1 MLIVAFSAFLITPWR
16 YLFDPNRTADS
27 QSFSLFLFFIA
38 ALALNSLQQGISVF
52 KYKTRKGPVKKFE
65 VMALPF
71 ILVMLSI
78 VMLVYGVQM
87 QKWLIIIF
95 AALGGRVTFKQYKY
109 WSQPPAHSKDW
120 WFFHLENMF
129 TCCIATVTAFI
140 VTALPRLLPSIRF
153 DSVWMWLAPTII
165 MVPWMIWFNKKYEKQ
180 FNVKVN

>member
-109 WSQPPAHSKDW
+109 WSQPLPIQKIGGSSIWKTCLPAVSPPLQLLSSQHFHA
-120 WFFHLENMF
+120 FFR
-129 TCCIATVTAFI
+129 V
-140 VTALPRLLPSIRF
+140 F
-153 DSVWMWLAPTII
+153 DLI
-165 MVPWMIWFNKKYEKQ
+165 Q
-180 FNVKVN
+180 FGCG